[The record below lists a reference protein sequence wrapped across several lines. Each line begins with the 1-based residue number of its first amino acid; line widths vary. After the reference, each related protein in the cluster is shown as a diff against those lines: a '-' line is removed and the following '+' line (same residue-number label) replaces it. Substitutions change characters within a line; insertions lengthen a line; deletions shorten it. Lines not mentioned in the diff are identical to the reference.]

1 MFTAIKFAQD
11 RINQANPRLSYSS
24 VESNMLEGAH
34 SLKFSRSSIR
44 PGRVDSQKLPKFMLI
59 LSLVRLFKKS
69 AVSAS

>member
-1 MFTAIKFAQD
+1 
-11 RINQANPRLSYSS
+11 
-24 VESNMLEGAH
+24 MLEGAH